1 MEKIG
6 LKIEKVNKFFRI
18 VPAEKNLFED
28 FSLEVLPGEFLTIF
42 GPNGSGKTTLLNI
55 ISGLL
60 APDAGLVDF
69 SNQKSKPKISYIF
82 QNYRESLFPWMK
94 IYENIAYPLKIQGL
108 SKKQR
113 LAKVEEICKRF
124 AVDLDLEAYPYR
136 LSGGQQQLVA
146 ILRGLIDKPEIIL
159 MDEPF
164 ASLDYQTTL
173 QSEQKLQEI
182 WQEIR
187 TTTIFVSHDL
197 RESILLADRI
207 VLFGKNKPTKIISIV
222 DNKLTR
228 PRKTT
233 TITSS
238 KFIEIEKKI
247 LKLLED

>member
-6 LKIEKVNKFFRI
+6 LKIEKVNKFFGSA
-18 VPAEKNLFED
+18 PAEKNLFEN

-60 APDAGLVDF
+60 APDAGRVEF
-69 SNQKSKPKISYIF
+69 SSQKSKPRVSYIF

-94 IYENIAYPLKIQGL
+94 VYENIAYPLKIQGL
-108 SKKQR
+108 PKKQR

-124 AVDLDLEAYPYR
+124 AVDLDLEVYPYR